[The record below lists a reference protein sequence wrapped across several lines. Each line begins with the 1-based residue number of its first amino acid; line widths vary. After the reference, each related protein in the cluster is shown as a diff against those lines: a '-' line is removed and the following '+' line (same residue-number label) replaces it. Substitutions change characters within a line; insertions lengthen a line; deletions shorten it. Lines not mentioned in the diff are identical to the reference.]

1 MDRLAQYVAE
11 IALKDRGYFEK
22 TKGEIIA
29 VREKTYET
37 FTDWNWE
44 TYQSGANFLFTR
56 PTDLRGLF
64 GEQVALNLFNF
75 LNDNNV
81 LIRYFPQ
88 NPLTSSFV
96 RISIG
101 KQEEMDM
108 LVDLISKWKI
118 KDQQR

>member
-1 MDRLAQYVAE
+1 M
-11 IALKDRGYFEK
+11 EK
-22 TKGEIIA
+22 ISPHI
-29 VREKTYET
+29 YI
-37 FTDWNWE
+37 
-44 TYQSGANFLFTR
+44 LFTILAA
-56 PTDLRGLF
+56 TISSLLVKWQINQINNSYEGAF
-64 GEQVALNLFNF
+64 NLFDF
-75 LNDNNV
+75 LNENNV

-108 LVDLISKWKI
+108 LLDLISKWKI